1 VAPKTSAARQ
11 LPGAPPLICI
21 VCKKPFQRP
30 PNLVAKAKVC
40 TSKGIEHKTT
50 YKKMPDGQVKRV
62 SCSCCLCVYKRT
74 FAKHRDLDG
83 KMIPTTKVEAVL
95 RKAKDL
101 FGDDTWLAFRLGIN
115 AMLRVRE
122 LASLTVEDLHAD
134 GKPLPFIE
142 VVALKKKVQ
151 MRFKVYIEPQLSV
164 QLRRWLGKR
173 PDGNLF
179 GIAKRTLQERF
190 KKVAHSVG
198 LDPLSIHSLRHT
210 GISIRARVAKSQDEF
225 RYVQDQA
232 RHENINTTM
241 KYVGFEEAQVVEMA
255 KRMKWR

>member
-1 VAPKTSAARQ
+1 V
-11 LPGAPPLICI
+11 PPLICV
-21 VCKKPFQRP
+21 VCKKPFRRP

-40 TSKGIEHKTT
+40 TSKGVKHTTT

-62 SCSCCLCVYKRT
+62 SCSCCLCVYKST
-74 FAKHRDLDG
+74 FAKHPDLDG
-83 KMIPTTKVEAVL
+83 KMIPTAKVEAVL
-95 RKAKDL
+95 RKAKEL
-101 FGDDTWLAFRLGIN
+101 YGEDTWLAFRLGIN

-122 LASLTVEDLHAD
+122 LASLNVEDLHAD
-134 GKPLPFIE
+134 AKRPYIE

-151 MRFKVYIEPQLSV
+151 MRFKVYIEPQISV

-198 LDPLSIHSLRHT
+198 LAALSIHSLRHT
-210 GISIRARVAKSQDEF
+210 GVSIRARVCKSPDEF
-225 RYVQDQA
+225 RHVQYQA
-232 RHENINTTM
+232 RHEDINTTY
-241 KYVGFEEAQVVEMA
+241 KYVGFEEAQMDEMA